1 MKLEDILL
9 EDEEVAIGDWI
20 ISNFEA
26 GNISYVEAKR
36 KLRAT
41 GNAVYIHELNMADE
55 LMNGPG
61 RTLH

>member
-1 MKLEDILL
+1 VKLKDIL
-9 EDEEVAIGDWI
+9 EDEELAVADWI

-26 GNISYVEAKR
+26 GKISYVDAKR

-55 LMNGPG
+55 LLTGDE
-61 RTLH
+61 RTIH